1 MIYFDNSATTEPNE
15 DVLASFIE
23 VSQKYYGNAS
33 SAHKLGLDAERLL
46 RKSYQ
51 HISDLLAV
59 KPTEI
64 IFTSGGT
71 EGNNL
76 AIKGIVLAYQNRG
89 KHLITT
95 TIEHPSVLNAF
106 QAMEELGFEVT
117 YLPVDQSGVVSID
130 LLKEALREDTILVS
144 VMHVNNE
151 LGTIQPIEEIGQLL
165 KNKKTTFFHVDHV
178 QGFGKVT
185 LDYKKCQI
193 DLATISGHK
202 IHGLKG
208 TGLVY
213 QREGVRLFPLLHG
226 GGQQDNR
233 HSGTEDLAGIVSL
246 GRAMRLILEQNLRH
260 SEHLKLL
267 NELLR
272 DKLSAI
278 DEVIINTPEQ
288 QAPHILNFSIPGL
301 KPEVVLHALEDRQ
314 IYVST
319 QSACSSKK
327 SNESSVLRA
336 IHLPPNQRNSALRI
350 SFSYHNT
357 TDEVELFARALK
369 RIIKEL
375 KQDMR

>member
-76 AIKGIVLAYQNRG
+76 AIKGIALAYQNRG

-272 DKLSAI
+272 DKLIAI

-336 IHLPPNQRNSALRI
+336 IHLPANQRNSALRI

>member
-1 MIYFDNSATTEPNE
+1 MIYFDNSATTVPNE

-23 VSQKYYGNAS
+23 VSRKYYGNAS
-33 SAHKLGLDAERLL
+33 SAHKLGLEAERLL

-51 HISDLLAV
+51 HIGELLAV

-76 AIKGIVLAYQNRG
+76 AIKGIALAYQNRG

-117 YLPVDQSGVVSID
+117 YLPVDQSGVVSMD

-165 KNKKTTFFHVDHV
+165 KDKKTTFFHVDHV
-178 QGFGKVT
+178 QGFGKVA

-246 GRAMRLILEQNLRH
+246 GRAMRMILEQKLH
-260 SEHLKLL
+260 LSEHLKLL

-272 DKLSAI
+272 DKLIAI

-301 KPEVVLHALEDRQ
+301 KPEVVLHALGERE

-357 TDEVELFARALK
+357 TDEVELFARVLK

-375 KQDMR
+375 KEDMR

>member
-23 VSQKYYGNAS
+23 VSQKYFGNAS

-130 LLKEALREDTILVS
+130 LLREALREDTILVS

>member
-1 MIYFDNSATTEPNE
+1 MIYFDNSATTEPNS
-15 DVLASFIE
+15 DVLETFLE
-23 VSQKYYGNAS
+23 VSRRYYGNAS
-33 SAHKLGLDAERLL
+33 SAHKLGLEAEHLL

-51 HISDLLAV
+51 HISQLLAV

-76 AIKGIVLAYQNRG
+76 AIKGIALAYQNRG
-89 KHLITT
+89 KHLMTT
-95 TIEHPSVLNAF
+95 TIEHPSVINTF
-106 QAMEELGFEVT
+106 QALEELGFEVT

-130 LLKEALREDTILVS
+130 AVKQALREDTILVS

-151 LGTIQPIEEIGQLL
+151 LGTIQPIEAIGQLL
-165 KNKKTTFFHVDHV
+165 KNRKYTFFHVDHV
-178 QGFGKVT
+178 QGFGKIG
-185 LDYKKCQI
+185 LDLKQSAI

-233 HSGTEDLAGIVSL
+233 HSGTENLAGIVSL
-246 GRAMRLILEQNLRH
+246 SKAIRLILEQNSAR
-260 SEHLKLL
+260 SKHLQLL
-267 NELLR
+267 NRRMRDELTQ
-272 DKLSAI
+272 I
-278 DEVIINTPEQ
+278 DEVIINTPEN
-288 QAPHILNFSIPGL
+288 QAPHIINFSIPGL
-301 KPEVVLHALEDRQ
+301 KPEIVLHALEERN

-327 SNESSVLRA
+327 ASESSVLRA
-336 IHLPPNQRNSALRI
+336 IHLPPNQRNSAIRI

-357 TDEVELFARALK
+357 IDEIDVFIRELQ